1 MARAKHPCAEADC
14 PTPVPHGT
22 SRCPTH
28 TRARDR
34 ARGTRQQRGY
44 GAEHIRERRRWQNL
58 IQAGAPVTCAR
69 CGTPILPGADWH
81 LDHAEDRTQY
91 LGPSHAQ
98 CNLSAAGTA
107 SHR

>member
-1 MARAKHPCAEADC
+1 MPRAKHPCPDCAE
-14 PTPVPHGT
+14 PVPAGT
-22 SRCPTH
+22 SRCPDC
-28 TRARDR
+28 TRARDQ
-34 ARGTRQQRGY
+34 ARGSSTRRGY
-44 GAEHIRERRRWQNL
+44 GQQHRSKRNRWQRL
-58 IQAGAPVTCAR
+58 IDAGAPVDCAR
-69 CGTPILPGADWH
+69 CGTRILPGADWH